1 MAAFGGVTQRARRR
15 GEAVTHGGDKQGR
28 HVGRAAVPWVGSFG
42 EAASAARVRREEA
55 NKPRRAGFVSLCAQ
69 SAFLPPGLRTWPALG
84 GWSSYL

>member
-15 GEAVTHGGDKQGR
+15 GEAETQVGHILCS
-28 HVGRAAVPWVGSFG
+28 HVARASVPWVGCFG